1 VLEQTVQRIEQPP
14 AFHQQSL
21 DSALYIG
28 VALREQCR
36 LSHAWCIGESSATKK
51 LLHPNQHKPH
61 RKGETNMPLAFIIG
75 TAGSGKSLFTA
86 AFSEWLK
93 TSKQDVAV
101 VNLDPGALK
110 LPYSPDVDV
119 RNYVDIGDLMEKYG
133 LGPNGALIMAADL
146 IADEIDNITVDIE
159 AANADVVLVDTPGQ
173 MELFAF
179 RASGPYIVNE
189 LTREPKAIVYLFDAV
204 FSINPLNYVSNMFL
218 SAAVYNRFFQPQ
230 MHLLSKCDL
239 LPEKEVET
247 ITDWAANPRAL
258 EDSIEQKLK
267 GTKRLFSINMMHAIN
282 QLGIKFLLIPV
293 SAKTNQG
300 LTNFNTVLE
309 RILTGGEKYTY

>member
-1 VLEQTVQRIEQPP
+1 VPI
-14 AFHQQSL
+14 
-21 DSALYIG
+21 
-28 VALREQCR
+28 
-36 LSHAWCIGESSATKK
+36 
-51 LLHPNQHKPH
+51 
-61 RKGETNMPLAFIIG
+61 AFIIG

-86 AFSEWLK
+86 ALSGWLK
-93 TSKQDVAV
+93 MSKQDVAV

-119 RNYVDIGDLMEKYG
+119 RNYVDVGDLMEKYG
-133 LGPNGALIMAADL
+133 LGPNGALILAADL
-146 IADEIDNITVDIE
+146 IADAIENIAEEIED
-159 AANADVVLVDTPGQ
+159 AHADLVLVDTPGQ

-230 MHLLSKCDL
+230 VHLLSKCDL
-239 LPEKEVET
+239 LPEKEIAT
-247 ITDWAANPRAL
+247 IADWATNPKAL
-258 EDSIEQKLK
+258 EDSIEQKLE
-267 GTKRLFSINMMHAIN
+267 GTKRLFSRNMMHAIN
-282 QLGIKFLLIPV
+282 QLGMKFLLIPV

-300 LTNFNTVLE
+300 LTNINTTLE
-309 RILTGGEKYTY
+309 RILTGGEKYTF

>member
-1 VLEQTVQRIEQPP
+1 
-14 AFHQQSL
+14 
-21 DSALYIG
+21 
-28 VALREQCR
+28 
-36 LSHAWCIGESSATKK
+36 
-51 LLHPNQHKPH
+51 
-61 RKGETNMPLAFIIG
+61 MPVTFIIG

-93 TSKQDVAV
+93 MSKQDVAV

-119 RNYVDIGDLMEKYG
+119 RNYVDVGNIMEKYG

-146 IADEIDNITVDIE
+146 IADEIENITKDIE
-159 AANADVVLVDTPGQ
+159 AADADLVLVDTPGQ

-189 LTREPKAIVYLFDAV
+189 LTNEPKAIVYLFDAV

-230 MHLLSKCDL
+230 VHLLSKCDL
-239 LPEKEVET
+239 IPEQEVAA
-247 ITDWAANPRAL
+247 ITDWAANPRSL
-258 EDSIEQKLK
+258 EDSIEQRLE
-267 GTKRLFSINMMHAIN
+267 GTKRLFSRNMMNAIN

-293 SAKTNQG
+293 SAKTNEG
-300 LTNFNTVLE
+300 LVNFNTILE
-309 RILTGGEKYTY
+309 RILTGGEKYTS